1 MSSCNQQLIDHLF
14 RHQYGKMVSIL
25 TRIFG
30 LSNLETIE
38 DAVQDTFIQAM
49 VVWRNK
55 MPENPEAWL
64 TKAAKNRT
72 IDLFRKLS
80 AEQKR
85 VPKIESGAAAMA
97 LHNLFLDDEIADSQ
111 LRMIFAACHPILN
124 PKDQLSFA
132 LKTVSGFSSKEIAS
146 ALLLKEETIKKR
158 LMRARKAI
166 AAKDIAF
173 QIPQGQDLPERIN
186 RVLEVLY
193 LIFNE
198 GFHSNKK
205 KMLIRKDL
213 CGEAMRLCK
222 MLLKNRFT
230 RLPKTYA
237 LFALMCFHS
246 ARLDSKTGEENEIID
261 LKNQDR
267 SKWYFPLVKLGDSA
281 MVRATET
288 DEFSSYHYEA
298 AIASEHLTAKDFAST
313 NWDNILDWY
322 EKLYELQPSSFNLL
336 NQAMVQLQRKDFSK
350 VLALLQQINPKDLE
364 QRAYLYYGA
373 YAEYYLLK
381 RKNEKALE
389 SIDAALGLVRNESEK
404 AFLLKKRKTIM
415 SQLN

>member
-1 MSSCNQQLIDHLF
+1 MREQQLIDHLF

-49 VVWRNK
+49 VAWRNK

-64 TKAAKNRT
+64 TKAAKNRA

-85 VPKIESGAAAMA
+85 IPKIESGPAAMA
-97 LHNLFLDDEIADSQ
+97 LNDLFLDNEIADSQ
-111 LRMIFAACHPILN
+111 LRMIFTACHPILN

-173 QIPQGQDLPERIN
+173 QIPQGIDLPERLN

-205 KMLIRKDL
+205 EFLIRKDL
-213 CGEAMRLCK
+213 CGEALRLCK
-222 MLLKNRFT
+222 MLLKNTFT
-230 RLPKTYA
+230 RQPKTYA

-246 ARLDSKTGEENEIID
+246 ARLDSKINAENELID

-267 SKWYFPLVKLGDSA
+267 SKWYFPLIKLGDSA
-281 MVRATET
+281 MTKAIET

-298 AIASEHLTAKDFAST
+298 AIASEHLTAKDFSAT
-313 NWDNILDWY
+313 DWDKILEWY
-322 EKLYELQPSSFNLL
+322 ERLHELQPSPFNLL
-336 NQAMVQLQRKDFSK
+336 NQAIVQLQRKDYSAVFT
-350 VLALLQQINPKDLE
+350 LLEQINPKDLE
-364 QRAYLYYGA
+364 QRAYLYYGT
-373 YAEYYLLK
+373 YAEFHLTK
-381 RKNEKALE
+381 KQKKKALE
-389 SIDAALGLVRNESEK
+389 YMETALKLVKNESERQ
-404 AFLLKKRKTIM
+404 FLLKKKALI
-415 SQLN
+415 

>member
-1 MSSCNQQLIDHLF
+1 MREQQLIDHLF
-14 RHQYGKMVSIL
+14 RHQHGKMVSIL

-49 VVWRNK
+49 VAWRNK

-85 VPKIESGAAAMA
+85 IPKIESGPAAIA
-97 LHNLFLDDEIADSQ
+97 LNDLFLDNEIADSQ
-111 LRMIFAACHPILN
+111 LRMIFTACHPILN

-146 ALLLKEETIKKR
+146 ALLLKEETVKKR

-173 QIPQGQDLPERIN
+173 QIPQGPDLPERLN

-205 KMLIRKDL
+205 ELLIRKDL
-213 CGEAMRLCK
+213 CGEALRLCK
-222 MLLKNRFT
+222 MLLKNTFT
-230 RLPKTYA
+230 RQPKTYA

-246 ARLDSKTGEENEIID
+246 ARLDSKISAENELID

-267 SKWYFPLVKLGDSA
+267 SKWYFPLIKLGDSA
-281 MVRATET
+281 MVKATET
-288 DEFSSYHYEA
+288 NEFSSYHYEA
-298 AIASEHLTAKDFAST
+298 AIASEHLTAKDFAAT
-313 NWDNILDWY
+313 DWDKILEWY
-322 EKLYELQPSSFNLL
+322 KRLHELQPSPFNFL
-336 NQAMVQLQRKDFSK
+336 NQAIVQLQRKDYTA
-350 VLALLQQINPKDLE
+350 VLALLKQIDPKDLE
-364 QRAYLYYGA
+364 QRAYLYYGT
-373 YAEYYLLK
+373 YAEFHLAK
-381 RKNEKALE
+381 KHKKQALE
-389 SIDAALGLVRNESEK
+389 YMEAALKLVKNESERQ
-404 AFLLKKRKTIM
+404 FLLKKKGQI
-415 SQLN
+415 